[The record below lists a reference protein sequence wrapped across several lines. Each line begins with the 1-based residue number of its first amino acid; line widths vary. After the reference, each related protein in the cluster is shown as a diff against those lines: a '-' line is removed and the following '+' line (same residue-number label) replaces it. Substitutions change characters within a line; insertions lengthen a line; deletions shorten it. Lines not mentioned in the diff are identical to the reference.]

1 MEADHLGPKLG
12 PESPRRDRGGPV
24 MTGVGGGPSP
34 TTTGPSSSWP
44 RKMPGPTP
52 PFAPVTRCH
61 PRDRRHAR

>member
-1 MEADHLGPKLG
+1 
-12 PESPRRDRGGPV
+12 